1 MKGRT
6 ALHIAAAY
14 GNKKTVETLLFLN
27 ANPLIEDIYGQ
38 RPLEMASD
46 DGIRDLL
53 QAKMQ
58 RAQAPGEMKP
68 ILREK
73 PNKAANE
80 TNSILKPRKMSQMS
94 VSSSAKGAT
103 AKGVNNQYPL
113 ELKDLKTMYKEKIV
127 VSRIG
132 IENDNYLM
140 YAIKNKSLDAC
151 LYLLSE
157 F

>member
-1 MKGRT
+1 
-6 ALHIAAAY
+6 
-14 GNKKTVETLLFLN
+14 
-27 ANPLIEDIYGQ
+27 
-38 RPLEMASD
+38 MASD

-53 QAKMQ
+53 IAKMQ
-58 RAQAPGEMKP
+58 RAQAPGEMNP

-80 TNSILKPRKMSQMS
+80 ANSILKPRKISQTS
-94 VSSSAKGAT
+94 VTSSAKGTT

-113 ELKDLKTMYKEKIV
+113 ELKDLKTIYNEKIV

-140 YAIKNKSLDAC
+140 YAIKNKSLYAC
-151 LYLLSE
+151 LCLLSE